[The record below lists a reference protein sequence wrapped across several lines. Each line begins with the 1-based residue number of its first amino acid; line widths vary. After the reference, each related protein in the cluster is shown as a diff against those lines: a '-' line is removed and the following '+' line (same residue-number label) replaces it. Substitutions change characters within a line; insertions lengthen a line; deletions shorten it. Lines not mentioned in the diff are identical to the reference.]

1 MNPDTEE
8 QLFPRDR
15 VGKRHKMSYFLHFA
29 GGLHWR
35 WGENSTLL
43 CCYFAAQDNA
53 SIRHSE
59 EERTEGL
66 GGVGWEAVLHEA
78 SWIICSELWG
88 GGRRGRTGSRI
99 LSVDRHVAF
108 PSASTTTPPRS
119 IITKAAEGWTAAKSR
134 CLSTRWKSGVFAGFS
149 CLRSYLKVAI
159 WDTSQDRDFAFPGC

>member
-15 VGKRHKMSYFLHFA
+15 VGKSHKTSSFLHFA

-43 CCYFAAQDNA
+43 CCYFAAQDNV
-53 SIRHSE
+53 SIRHLK

-78 SWIICSELWG
+78 SRIICSELWD
-88 GGRRGRTGSRI
+88 GGRRGKTGSRI

-108 PSASTTTPPRS
+108 PSASTTTPP
-119 IITKAAEGWTAAKSR
+119 GP
-134 CLSTRWKSGVFAGFS
+134 LS
-149 CLRSYLKVAI
+149 LRQQRGGQQQRVVA
-159 WDTSQDRDFAFPGC
+159 SQRDGNRAYSLAFPV